1 MQTPTKS
8 DINLVKKL
16 AEAIAQQAEGTKE
29 RERIWIAGAAVLIE
43 QLLSD
48 YASERERKRARAYL
62 QLAQ

>member
-1 MQTPTKS
+1 MPTKS

-16 AEAIAQQAEGTKE
+16 AEAIGRQAEGTKE
-29 RERIWIAGAAVLIE
+29 RERIWIAGAAVLID

-48 YASERERKRARAYL
+48 YAGESERKRARAYL